1 MTLNTINQKKLK
13 PTKNNSDEGMVN
25 WENFQNNPWSIFP
38 NYNNKLDNC
47 IYTLSQIAYNYRT
60 DLYSYQSQEKRLQEK
75 IQENSKEKLTIY
87 GDNEKRDLF
96 VFVLSI
102 PIIFTLISGFQF
114 FIKYDAETKFINT
127 ILFFTS
133 LFLTLISL
141 IWYHYSKK
149 NAQQTQREQ
158 NNQEIEKKQNELN
171 QILENLNS
179 QYKHFYQETRTIVNN
194 GEYIPIREH
203 LDYYYQTNITELNLI
218 VQEILET
225 VYPKKEKALIDESLQ
240 PEKAYFLKTEH
251 IQKIENYLTNVID
264 QKIKANILKKIDD

>member
-60 DLYSYQSQEKRLQEK
+60 ALYSYQSQEKRLQEK

-149 NAQQTQREQ
+149 NAQQTQREK